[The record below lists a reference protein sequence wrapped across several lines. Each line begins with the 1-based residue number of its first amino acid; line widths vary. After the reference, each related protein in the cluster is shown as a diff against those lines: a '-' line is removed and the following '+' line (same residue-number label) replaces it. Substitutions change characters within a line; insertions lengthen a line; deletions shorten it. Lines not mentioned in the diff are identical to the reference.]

1 KLSDADVSESE
12 AKGQCDARH
21 SEQHVEPECDDDRPI
36 KLEYKMKRFK
46 TLARKGLDEEILPE
60 EVQKEKVVGKGK
72 EKVVGKGKEKVVG
85 KGKETVE
92 SEDVKVDK
100 FGCYGTL
107 RSRMSP
113 SSVVQVVGGLT
124 QKQLKGIRDIGF
136 GSLEFLKVSQLPLQL
151 GLWIV
156 KNFDANTCCL
166 CIPDSEPLHITSEHV
181 HEVLGLP
188 IGGDDIDLDCC
199 FKDKDLL
206 NRWKNQFKKNSI
218 CVKIGDLTSFL
229 KQNRSNSLM
238 FKRNFVILCVST
250 LMSGGQNMNVNHWI
264 LRYLGDVDRIKNLNW
279 SKFILDCLVDSKKYW
294 DELPSRYFPGS
305 LLFLM
310 LLYVDRFVI
319 EDVRVEREI
328 PILKG
333 DKNEPKSGVSCS
345 SGKKSVSEPKME
357 KFVSSHLGEDEDI
370 EEEEDPKKKCL
381 MELAT
386 ASTNLVLAY
395 MDFGK
400 KHEAAIKL
408 FPNNEKIR
416 KLKQDAMLICD
427 EQKLHSEVSNEGKT
441 LSFSQDEEYWQDP
454 ANPNPNIDASV
465 LPTKST
471 SVQNV
476 YKRSSVGKGCES
488 AINVSA
494 PVAAKSV
501 EAIVAEINKGVVDEN
516 INEGFMNEQQP
527 DHGSVAGT
535 EVNNGTEPE
544 QVTTSTDFSSKTE
557 AVERGVAAATEVN
570 NETEPEQVTT
580 SSTDFNSKTEAV
592 HPERGAAAATEVN
605 IATEVVDPEHIVVAA
620 TEFGTKTKGVH
631 LEHATSSE
639 VHTATKT
646 KSRNSRQNLAKA
658 VQIVL
663 KRKAETEKEGTN
675 LKKKRKVQPSKMF
688 RSPYKCRVVNFQT
701 PLTKAQ
707 KVLMDSVFDEEKCRF
722 DVVFAYN
729 SSVNDDES
737 LEILRFQLASLKSS
751 TEVPGE
757 NAWSSILN
765 YNEKFK
771 DPTSPT
777 RFFFTLLATEC
788 ILHYES
794 DSVDQ
799 RNNMFHAIAEKE
811 LSKSLF
817 AKKDIQLFFFP
828 VYQNGHYFLVCF
840 NMNTLH
846 GTMEVI
852 DWNEGCADYN
862 KFVKNLKSA
871 FSFVMDCQG
880 AILCKEIKNMGTAL
894 VPFPWKSVDE
904 NHLDCGVVLMRH
916 METYMGSRIWDS
928 GLKKND
934 LTVIEKLRMKYCYS
948 IYSSDLNAANSGHQ
962 QPKGRPKKAQKKE
975 KAPI

>member
-1 KLSDADVSESE
+1 
-12 AKGQCDARH
+12 
-21 SEQHVEPECDDDRPI
+21 
-36 KLEYKMKRFK
+36 
-46 TLARKGLDEEILPE
+46 
-60 EVQKEKVVGKGK
+60 
-72 EKVVGKGKEKVVG
+72 
-85 KGKETVE
+85 
-92 SEDVKVDK
+92 
-100 FGCYGTL
+100 
-107 RSRMSP
+107 
-113 SSVVQVVGGLT
+113 
-124 QKQLKGIRDIGF
+124 
-136 GSLEFLKVSQLPLQL
+136 
-151 GLWIV
+151 
-156 KNFDANTCCL
+156 
-166 CIPDSEPLHITSEHV
+166 
-181 HEVLGLP
+181 
-188 IGGDDIDLDCC
+188 
-199 FKDKDLL
+199 
-206 NRWKNQFKKNSI
+206 
-218 CVKIGDLTSFL
+218 
-229 KQNRSNSLM
+229 M

-294 DELPSRYFPGS
+294 DKLPSRYFPGS

-319 EDVRVEREI
+319 EDVRVEREF
-328 PILKG
+328 PILKGWTTNMLTTRERIEIFKGRLGLFGSVG

-370 EEEEDPKKKCL
+370 EEEDPKKKCL

-427 EQKLHSEVSNEGKT
+427 EQKLHSEVSNEGET

-454 ANPNPNIDASV
+454 AVIEAWDRFSKVSCVDKNPNPNIDASV

-471 SVQNV
+471 FVQNV

-488 AINVSA
+488 SRNVSA

-527 DHGSVAGT
+527 DHGSVA
-535 EVNNGTEPE
+535 
-544 QVTTSTDFSSKTE
+544 
-557 AVERGVAAATEVN
+557 ATEVN

-580 SSTDFNSKTEAV
+580 SSTDFSSKTEAV
-592 HPERGAAAATEVN
+592 HPERGTAAATEVN
-605 IATEVVDPEHIVVAA
+605 NETEDEQVVDPEHVVVAA
-620 TEFGTKTKGVH
+620 TEFGTKTEGVH

-701 PLTKAQ
+701 PLKKAQ
-707 KVLMDSVFDEEKCRF
+707 KVIMDSVFDEEKCRF
-722 DVVFAYN
+722 NDVVFAYN

-757 NAWSSILN
+757 VVNAWSSILN

-771 DPTSPT
+771 DPASPT
-777 RFFFTLLATEC
+777 RFFFTLHATEC
-788 ILHYES
+788 ILKCES

-799 RNNMFHAIAEKE
+799 RNNMFHAITEKE

-894 VPFPWKSVDE
+894 VPFPWKFVDE
-904 NHLDCGVVLMRH
+904 IHLDCGVVLMRH

-934 LTVIEKLRMKYCYS
+934 HTIIEKLRMKYCYS
-948 IYSSDLNAANSGHQ
+948 IYSSDLNAANSAHQ

-975 KAPI
+975 KAPN

>member
-1 KLSDADVSESE
+1 SFLMLMYLNQKLRGNVML
-12 AKGQCDARH
+12 
-21 SEQHVEPECDDDRPI
+21 V
-36 KLEYKMKRFK
+36 
-46 TLARKGLDEEILPE
+46 ILSNMLSRN
-60 EVQKEKVVGKGK
+60 
-72 EKVVGKGKEKVVG
+72 KVVG

-113 SSVVQVVGGLT
+113 CSVVQVVGGLT

-188 IGGDDIDLDCC
+188 IGGEDIDLDCS

-250 LMSGGQNMNVNHWI
+250 IMSGGQNMNVNHWI

-294 DELPSRYFPGS
+294 DKLPSRYFPGS

-333 DKNEPKSGVSCS
+333 WTTNMLTTRERIKIFKGRLGLFGSVGNKNEPKSGVSCS

-370 EEEEDPKKKCL
+370 EEEDPKKKCL

-386 ASTNLVLAY
+386 TSTNHVLAY

-408 FPNNEKIR
+408 FPKNEKIR

-427 EQKLHSEVSNEGKT
+427 EQKLHSEVSNEGET
-441 LSFSQDEEYWQDP
+441 LSFSQDEEHL
-454 ANPNPNIDASV
+454 A
-465 LPTKST
+465 
-471 SVQNV
+471 
-476 YKRSSVGKGCES
+476 RSRCYRSLGQIPKVGKGCES
-488 AINVSA
+488 ARNVSA

-527 DHGSVAGT
+527 DHGSVA
-535 EVNNGTEPE
+535 
-544 QVTTSTDFSSKTE
+544 
-557 AVERGVAAATEVN
+557 ATEVN

-580 SSTDFNSKTEAV
+580 SSTDFSSKTEAI
-592 HPERGAAAATEVN
+592 HPEHV
-605 IATEVVDPEHIVVAA
+605 VVAA
-620 TEFGTKTKGVH
+620 TEFGTKTEGVH

-646 KSRNSRQNLAKA
+646 KSRNSRPNLAKA

-757 NAWSSILN
+757 VVNAWSSILN

-771 DPTSPT
+771 DPASPT

-788 ILHYES
+788 ILHYKS
-794 DSVDQ
+794 DSVNQ

-928 GLKKND
+928 GFKKND
-934 LTVIEKLRMKYCYS
+934 LTIIEKLRMKYCYS
-948 IYSSDLNAANSGHQ
+948 IYSSDLNAANSAHQ

>member
-1 KLSDADVSESE
+1 MAESSKLSDADVSESE

-60 EVQKEKVVGKGK
+60 EVQK

-188 IGGDDIDLDCC
+188 IGGDDIDLDCS

-427 EQKLHSEVSNEGKT
+427 EQKLHSEVSNEGET

-454 ANPNPNIDASV
+454 AVIEAWDRFSKVSCVDKNPNPNIDASV

-494 PVAAKSV
+494 LVAAKSV

-535 EVNNGTEPE
+535 EVNNGTEAE

-557 AVERGVAAATEVN
+557 AVERGVAAATE
-570 NETEPEQVTT
+570 
-580 SSTDFNSKTEAV
+580 
-592 HPERGAAAATEVN
+592 
-605 IATEVVDPEHIVVAA
+605 
-620 TEFGTKTKGVH
+620 
-631 LEHATSSE
+631 
-639 VHTATKT
+639 
-646 KSRNSRQNLAKA
+646 SRNSRQNLAKA

-675 LKKKRKVQPSKMF
+675 LKKKRKVQPSKI
-688 RSPYKCRVVNFQT
+688 
-701 PLTKAQ
+701 
-707 KVLMDSVFDEEKCRF
+707 

-757 NAWSSILN
+757 VVNAWSSILN

-771 DPTSPT
+771 DPASPT

-871 FSFVMDCQG
+871 FSFVMDCEG

-934 LTVIEKLRMKYCYS
+934 LTIIEKLRMKYCYS